1 MYELQVLDKK
11 IPDLQRLLTPRSAWT
26 RLATPPHAF
35 PALNVQIAK
44 QPDASGVFLPP
55 RADARSDAREGMP
68 LKTLIHRAVTNIVV
82 ARLSLAMF
90 YGPNKDTVIGPIEDL
105 IDEEHPPLYRSYKYA
120 EFFEEFFKQEGKRRL
135 VKEAF
140 ELHN

>member
-1 MYELQVLDKK
+1 MGFTKKRIIEPSEMLLQLSYELVHFLKVVAEHAHSYSEVLSNGRYK
-11 IPDLQRLLTPRSAWT
+11 SAD
-26 RLATPPHAF
+26 R
-35 PALNVQIAK
+35 
-44 QPDASGVFLPP
+44 
-55 RADARSDAREGMP
+55 
-68 LKTLIHRAVTNIVV
+68 IHRAVTNIVE

-90 YGPNKDTVIGPIEDL
+90 YGPNKNTVIGPIEDL